1 MVNISIPLIAVR
13 GTDEG
18 PFKSIKLDRESRKY
32 VHVRVKNVRIRYD
45 NITGEKIRLDHVF
58 PVT

>member
-1 MVNISIPLIAVR
+1 MNISIPLIAVR

-18 PFKSIKLDRESRKY
+18 PFEPVKLDRESRKY
-32 VHVRVKNVRIRYD
+32 VHVRVKNVRMKYD
-45 NITGEKIRLDHVF
+45 NITGEGIKSVHTF